1 MAAATQRG
9 YDPVAMAWTQVD
21 VQQYATTENGPSNLE
36 NEGLFQLV
44 SLRRKASQRKMAT
57 EGGAPA
63 APLPSNWLPAC
74 AAQTRSK
81 TITWRPR
88 DTPKMR
94 TEDIIVVLKHRETL
108 HLKTVFQAGD
118 LGAAIAQYVGGEAG
132 VTLNVWPV
140 WTQNLIVCG
149 TQHEEA
155 GNKLVRDFN
164 LNVGSGSV
172 PLRGHVK
179 LNGEVCR
186 GVITVRTDETTASLK
201 GKVV

>member
-21 VQQYATTENGPSNLE
+21 VQQAATTENGPSNLKD
-36 NEGLFQLV
+36 EGLFQLV

-57 EGGAPA
+57 KGSAPA
-63 APLPSNWLPAC
+63 APLPSKLAAVNPGGIVSNGSAC
-74 AAQTRSK
+74 AAQMRSK
-81 TITWRPR
+81 TTTWRPR

-94 TEDIIVVLKHRETL
+94 AEDIIVVLKPRETL

-132 VTLNVWPV
+132 ATLNVWPV

-149 TQHEEA
+149 TTHEEA
-155 GNKLVRDFN
+155 AN
-164 LNVGSGSV
+164 
-172 PLRGHVK
+172 
-179 LNGEVCR
+179 
-186 GVITVRTDETTASLK
+186 
-201 GKVV
+201 